1 MLATALDL
9 DSLVAVLIIAPP
21 PVPDEWVEYC
31 NYIEGMNEKATRAVA
46 GTRPVL
52 LQIMRE
58 GVAMPSPRER
68 KMMADLRGKIRPSAV
83 NAVVCD
89 SAVLRMMGIALDWIR
104 KPHYASKW
112 HGDLASATAFIEA
125 ELGHAVP
132 QLKRLLEDAE
142 NQLAERLR
150 PS

>member
-21 PVPDEWVEYC
+21 AVPDEWADYC
-31 NYIEGMNEKATRAVA
+31 AYIEGMNDKATRAVA

-68 KMMADLRGKIRPSAV
+68 KMMADLRAKIRPSAV

-89 SAVLRMMGIALDWIR
+89 SAVLRMMGVALDWIR

-112 HGDLASATAFIEA
+112 HADLPSGIAFIEG

-132 QLKRLLEDAE
+132 VIPRLLEEAE
-142 NQLAERLR
+142 EQLARR
-150 PS
+150 